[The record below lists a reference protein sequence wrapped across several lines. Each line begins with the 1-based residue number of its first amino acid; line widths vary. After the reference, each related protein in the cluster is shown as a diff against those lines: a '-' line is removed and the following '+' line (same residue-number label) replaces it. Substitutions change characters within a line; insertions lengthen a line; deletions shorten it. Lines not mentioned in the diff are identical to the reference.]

1 MRPLP
6 ARPGDVGLWI
16 FKRVW
21 PNAVYIRTNDRACSS
36 PPAIDRYLVLLL
48 WAPLPQYST
57 RVDNPCGPLWGGW
70 DVSTVAVWSPE
81 AISLVKAVPNAGK
94 EWAYDV

>member
-1 MRPLP
+1 MAQRCVCKISEQTIGPAARRPL
-6 ARPGDVGLWI
+6 
-16 FKRVW
+16 
-21 PNAVYIRTNDRACSS
+21 S
-36 PPAIDRYLVLLL
+36 AIDRYLVLLL